1 MTEQYQ
7 GVFPAIVT
15 AYDTNG
21 DVNPEVQKQVAR
33 WLIEQGCKGLFVCG
47 GTGEGLLMSEEE
59 RKVVLE
65 AVMEEVGKQCTIIAH
80 VGSASPRH
88 TYRLAEHAAE
98 LGVDAIAA
106 IPGTYFLPGPDEL
119 VAHYRTL
126 ADIAQRPTLLYHIP
140 RMTGVGLTLE
150 LIDRL
155 AQIPHVAGLKYTDPD
170 LYILQEMRAD
180 QGEDF
185 IILSGCDE
193 MMVPARLMGS
203 TGAVGTWYNVAPDVF
218 VKAFHAAARGDWE
231 EAVENQ
237 KTGNRLIR
245 TAQSMG
251 GFALCKLSMEALGFP
266 VGPPRMPVAQVDAE
280 TRKRFTDFLKSE
292 GFVK

>member
-1 MTEQYQ
+1 MTERYQ

-15 AYDTNG
+15 AYDSNG

-33 WLIEQGCKGLFVCG
+33 WLIEQDCKGLFVCG
-47 GTGEGLLMSEEE
+47 GTGEGLLMSDEE
-59 RKVVLE
+59 REAVLE
-65 AVMEEVGKQCTIIAH
+65 AVMEEVGQEATIIAH
-80 VGSASPRH
+80 VGSASPLQA
-88 TYRLAEHAAE
+88 YRLAEHAAG

-106 IPGTYFLPGPDEL
+106 IPGTYFRPEPDEL
-119 VAHYRTL
+119 VAHYTTL

-155 AQIPHVAGLKYTDPD
+155 AQIPHVAGLKYTDSD
-170 LYILQEMRAD
+170 LYMLQQMRAD

-185 IILSGCDE
+185 IILSGYDE

-203 TGAVGTWYNVAPDVF
+203 TGAVGTWYNVIPDVC
-218 VKAFHAAARGDWE
+218 VRAYDAATRGDWD
-231 EAVENQ
+231 EAVQNQ
-237 KTGNRLIR
+237 KIANRLIR
-245 TAQSMG
+245 TAQGLG
-251 GFALCKLSMEALGFP
+251 GSGLCKLGVEVLGFP
-266 VGPPRMPVAQVDAE
+266 VGPPRMPLAQVDAE
-280 TRKRFTDFLKSE
+280 TRKRFTEFLKFE